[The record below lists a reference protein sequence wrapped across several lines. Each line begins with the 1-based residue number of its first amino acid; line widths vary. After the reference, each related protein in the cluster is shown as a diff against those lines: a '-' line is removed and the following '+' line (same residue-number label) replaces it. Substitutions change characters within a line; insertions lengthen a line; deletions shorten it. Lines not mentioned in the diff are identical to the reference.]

1 MSESGALATSVGT
14 PKIKSLKVKSTKK
27 ATAHPPTA
35 SLVNNAIKHL
45 NERGGS
51 SLQAIKKY
59 ISSTY
64 KIDAEKIA
72 PFVKKYLKSGVEK
85 GVLIRTKG
93 TGASGSFKL
102 AAGKVEGP
110 KKVASKKP
118 KAVAT
123 PKKASKPK
131 KKVASKKPK
140 SVKPKKAKKSP
151 SKTKKSA
158 KAPAAKKPK
167 APKPKK
173 AAPKKVAK
181 KVAAKK

>member
-1 MSESGALATSVGT
+1 MSVSGALASVGT

-27 ATAHPPTA
+27 ASSHPPTA
-35 SLVNNAIKHL
+35 SLVSNAIKHL

-51 SLQAIKKY
+51 SLQAIKKF

-72 PFVKKYLKSGVEK
+72 PFIKKYLKSGVEK

-102 AAGKVEGP
+102 AAGKVEGTKKAAVKKPKVTTP
-110 KKVASKKP
+110 KKV
-118 KAVAT
+118 
-123 PKKASKPK
+123 SKPK
-131 KKVASKKPK
+131 KKAASKKPK
-140 SVKPKKAKKSP
+140 SAKPKKAKKA
-151 SKTKKSA
+151 T

-173 AAPKKVAK
+173 ASPKKVAK
-181 KVAAKK
+181 KPAAKK